1 MTAGSVE
8 RGRVNR
14 WVETDTAVDW
24 AVDYLEGRRSFAFR
38 LQGHD
43 VLREVLAARTVTRV
57 LDLGTGDGDTLG
69 RVLALFP
76 DATGIGADVNPE
88 MLRRARAQSAS
99 AAWGARAEIVEHDLD
114 APLPAEWGSF
124 DLVVSSFAIHHCA
137 PERQR
142 TLYSEAFARLEAGG
156 LFANLEHV
164 ASPTP
169 ELHATFLRAVG
180 KDPDDDDPSN
190 QLVAPDTQL
199 EWLRSIG
206 FEQVD
211 CIWKW
216 REIALLVGV
225 RP

>member
-1 MTAGSVE
+1 MTTQPETGE
-8 RGRVNR
+8 RVNR
-14 WVETDTAVDW
+14 WIEDDTAVDW
-24 AVDYLEGRRSFAFR
+24 AVDYLEGRRSYAFR
-38 LQGHD
+38 LQGHE
-43 VLREVLAARTVTRV
+43 VLREVLAPRTVTRV

-76 DATGIGADVNPE
+76 DATGVGVDLNPE
-88 MLRRARAQSAS
+88 MLRRAREELDA
-99 AAWGARAEIVEHDLD
+99 AAWGPRAQIVEHDLD
-114 APLPAEWGSF
+114 QELPDSIGRF

-137 PERQR
+137 PARQR
-142 TLYSEAFARLEAGG
+142 ALYAEVFDRLEPGG
-156 LFANLEHV
+156 MFANLEHV

-190 QLVAPDTQL
+190 QLVAVETQL
-199 EWLRSIG
+199 GWLRDLG

-216 REIALLVGV
+216 REIALLTGIK
-225 RP
+225 P

>member
-1 MTAGSVE
+1 M
-8 RGRVNR
+8 
-14 WVETDTAVDW
+14 
-24 AVDYLEGRRSFAFR
+24 
-38 LQGHD
+38 
-43 VLREVLAARTVTRV
+43 
-57 LDLGTGDGDTLG
+57 
-69 RVLALFP
+69 
-76 DATGIGADVNPE
+76 
-88 MLRRARAQSAS
+88 
-99 AAWGARAEIVEHDLD
+99 
-114 APLPAEWGSF
+114 
-124 DLVVSSFAIHHCA
+124 VSSFAIHHCA

-142 TLYSEAFARLEAGG
+142 TLYGEAFERLEHGG

-190 QLVAPDTQL
+190 QLVAPDMQL

-211 CIWKW
+211 CVWKW

-225 RP
+225 KP